1 MARGGEESGPMN
13 AAITGISSMA
23 TRAVLAELA
32 AAWADQGGSEVRIE
46 SVGGVDAARRVAAG
60 EPFDHVLLAR
70 DAIDKLVAGGQ
81 VVAASV
87 VDLVR
92 SPMAVAVRTGAAR
105 PDIGSEAAL
114 RAAVEAAPSVGYSTG
129 PSGQHVL
136 RLFERWGLPAGPGG
150 RLVEEPACGRL
161 VQAPPGVP
169 VARFVAEGGA
179 ALGFQ
184 QLSELLGQPG
194 IEVLGLLPPGA
205 DFVTTFSAGLCAG
218 SARAAAVAAWLHFA
232 AGPAA
237 DAIKRRHGME
247 PAR

>member
-1 MARGGEESGPMN
+1 MN
-13 AAITGISSMA
+13 PAITGISSMA

-32 AAWADQGGSEVRIE
+32 AAYAAQGGVEVRIE
-46 SVGGVDAARRVAAG
+46 SVGGVDAVRRVAAG

-70 DAIDKLVAGGQ
+70 DAIDKLVAAGH
-81 VVAASV
+81 VVAGSV
-87 VDLVR
+87 LDLVR
-92 SPMAVAVRTGAAR
+92 SPMAAAVRAGTAR
-105 PDIGSEAAL
+105 PDIASEPAL

-136 RLFERWGLPAGPGG
+136 RLFEGWGLATGPGS
-150 RLVEEPACGRL
+150 RL

-205 DFVTTFSAGLCAG
+205 DFVTTFSAGRCAG
-218 SARAAAVAAWLHFA
+218 SAHAEAVGAWLQFA
-232 AGPAA
+232 TSPAA
-237 DAIKRRHGME
+237 DALKRRHGME